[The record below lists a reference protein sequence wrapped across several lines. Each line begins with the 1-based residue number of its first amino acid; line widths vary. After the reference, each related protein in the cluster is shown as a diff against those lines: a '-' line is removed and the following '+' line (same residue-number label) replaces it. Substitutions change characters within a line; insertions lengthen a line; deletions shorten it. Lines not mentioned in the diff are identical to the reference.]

1 MNFLVRAL
9 LLSCVIILNNPV
21 NSEEKSPGWQITVK
35 STNELSKTSFI
46 NALSDELD
54 SALKKHRKQ
63 DIAYKYYSAANH
75 FIRADKKFIK
85 LWLESKGFYS
95 ASILSELKDENIIQ
109 FTIEPGQQYKIV
121 KVSIEAADT
130 IKIPSLPL
138 TALAQGS
145 FLIAGD
151 VLTAKKEIAQFI
163 TENNCLFNVKV
174 DYQAMIATEE
184 KQAELIFNVMDSPQ
198 VRYGNISWDGLTT
211 VKDSVIEKQ
220 LKLKKDVCFKRTEL
234 DQQRLEF
241 LKTNLITN
249 VQQQLTLDAL
259 TGLVNIHYQFTEAQ
273 HKTVKAGVAMV
284 TDEGVELS
292 GSWENRNMF
301 GGSERLTVDAAV
313 SPKSKKIK
321 SELEFPNFYSE
332 KNNLLLNAEIE
343 DVELDAY
350 DSRGIALGANLRRI
364 ITDRSYAQAGIKYK
378 HSELMRQNVTE
389 KFDIVS
395 FPISYVIDTTKNPL
409 DPRQG
414 AKAKW
419 LLEHFVTL
427 NSNSP
432 DFTKFEFS
440 VSGYKTAEKLFW
452 QPTLAAKLSSGLI
465 SSIDNPEILPAN
477 ELYYVGGGGSVRG
490 YPYQSLSPL
499 YENKKPAGGLSF
511 AEASLEGRFH
521 VTEQWGFAVFTEGG
535 SAFEENTPAFDSR
548 WKWAVGIGMRYY
560 TGFAPMRVDLA
571 FPLSKRAGIDD
582 SFQLYISIGEAF

>member
-21 NSEEKSPGWQITVK
+21 NSEEKSPDWQITVK
-35 STNELSKTSFI
+35 STKELSKTSFI
-46 NALSDELD
+46 NTLSDELD

-109 FTIEPGQQYKIV
+109 FTIEPGQQYKVV

-138 TALAQGS
+138 TALVQGG

-174 DYQAMIATEE
+174 DYQAIIATEE

-198 VRYGNISWDGLTT
+198 VRYGEVSWRGLTT

-220 LKLKKDVCFKRTEL
+220 LRLEKNTCFKRTEL
-234 DQQRLEF
+234 DQQRVEF
-241 LKTNLITN
+241 LKTNLLAN
-249 VQQQLTLDAL
+249 VQQQLTLDKEKH
-259 TGLVNIHYQFTEAQ
+259 LVNIRYQFTEAQ
-273 HKTVKAGVAMV
+273 HKTVKAGIAMV

-301 GGSERLTVDAAV
+301 GSGERLTVDAAV

-321 SELEFPNFYSE
+321 SELEFPQFYSE

-343 DVELDAY
+343 DLELEAY
-350 DSRGIALGANLRRI
+350 DSRGISLGAHLRRVL
-364 ITDRSYAQAGIKYK
+364 TERSYGQAGVKYK
-378 HSELMRQNVTE
+378 HTELTRQNISE

-395 FPISYVIDTTKNPL
+395 FPLSYVIDTTKNPL
-409 DPRQG
+409 DPRNG

-419 LLEHFVTL
+419 LLEHFTPL
-427 NSNSP
+427 NSNST

-440 VSGYKTAEKLFW
+440 VSGYKTAKQLLW
-452 QPTLAAKLSSGLI
+452 QPTLAVKLASGLI
-465 SSIDNPEILPAN
+465 SSVDNPEILPAN

-490 YPYQSLSPL
+490 YPYQTLGPL
-499 YENKKPAGGLSF
+499 YEDNKPAGGLSF

-521 VTEQWGFAVFTEGG
+521 LNDQWGFVVFTEGG
-535 SAFEENTPAFDSR
+535 SAFSENTPAFDSR
-548 WKWAVGIGMRYY
+548 WKWAVGMGARYY